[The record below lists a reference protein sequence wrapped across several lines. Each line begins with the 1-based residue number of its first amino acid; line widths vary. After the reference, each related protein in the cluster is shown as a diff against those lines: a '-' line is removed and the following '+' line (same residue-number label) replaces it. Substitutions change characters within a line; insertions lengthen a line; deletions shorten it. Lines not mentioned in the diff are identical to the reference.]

1 MKTIDITGYNL
12 NMRDAS
18 GNWTTARE
26 KHITRKVSFSCYA
39 DLVQQMKAI
48 HAAEGLE
55 YLKSAAIPFY
65 RRDRDLQCVEIVF
78 DHHGELSFR
87 LQGGEIWSAA
97 DVAERAQQIREDAD
111 DECLLDRYVQE
122 IKNGRLLGVSFMD
135 FMDDIDDLELCAL
148 DDCTHNLP
156 VGTLDSGEVWSFT
169 NSGQSPDTLD
179 WSDGAF
185 CLDDD
190 LRVFIEQNQE
200 VK

>member
-18 GNWTTARE
+18 GNWATPRE
-26 KHITRKVSFSCYA
+26 KHIKRQVSFSCYA

-65 RRDRDLQCVEIVF
+65 RRDRDLQCVEIVI
-78 DHHGELSFR
+78 DDNGELSFG
-87 LQGGEIWSAA
+87 LEGGEIWSAA
-97 DVAERAQQIREDAD
+97 DIAERAQQIREDAD

-179 WSDGAF
+179 WSDGAV
-185 CLDDD
+185 CLDEN
-190 LRVFIEQNQE
+190 LHIFMAGAI
-200 VK
+200 K